1 MKFRSYG
8 FSWPDLRC
16 SILPDIYPISVQGIV
31 LSFLNLNFINLING
45 FFNNRKKFKWAM
57 GFVTTAATGL
67 SFWHPA
73 ANAFVMMFLAV
84 PGNILNIV

>member
-1 MKFRSYG
+1 
-8 FSWPDLRC
+8 
-16 SILPDIYPISVQGIV
+16 
-31 LSFLNLNFINLING
+31 
-45 FFNNRKKFKWAM
+45 M

-84 PGNILNIV
+84 PGNLSFTYYKKFLSVINFFLLQQSCLAFNTRNQEGKMSTSSSSWSSVYGNLGGCCFMLGQ

>member
-1 MKFRSYG
+1 
-8 FSWPDLRC
+8 
-16 SILPDIYPISVQGIV
+16 
-31 LSFLNLNFINLING
+31 
-45 FFNNRKKFKWAM
+45 M

-84 PGNILNIV
+84 PGNLSFTYYKKFLSVIKFFFITTKLFGF

>member
-1 MKFRSYG
+1 M
-8 FSWPDLRC
+8 
-16 SILPDIYPISVQGIV
+16 II
-31 LSFLNLNFINLING
+31 
-45 FFNNRKKFKWAM
+45 RKRFKWAM

-84 PGNILNIV
+84 PGNLSLLIIKKFLSVIIFFYYNK